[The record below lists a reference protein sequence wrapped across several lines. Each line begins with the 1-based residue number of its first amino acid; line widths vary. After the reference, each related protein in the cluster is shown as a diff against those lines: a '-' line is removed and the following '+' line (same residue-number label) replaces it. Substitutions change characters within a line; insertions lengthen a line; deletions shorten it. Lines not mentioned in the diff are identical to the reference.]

1 MVITHI
7 YILQILI
14 KIITMENN
22 LIKKLETESEDVIEL
37 GLKMVMKEIEIMTNM
52 MKDMNKQD
60 IKS

>member
-1 MVITHI
+1 
-7 YILQILI
+7 
-14 KIITMENN
+14 MENN
-22 LIKKLETESEDVIEL
+22 LIKKLETEDVIEL

>member
-1 MVITHI
+1 
-7 YILQILI
+7 
-14 KIITMENN
+14 MENN